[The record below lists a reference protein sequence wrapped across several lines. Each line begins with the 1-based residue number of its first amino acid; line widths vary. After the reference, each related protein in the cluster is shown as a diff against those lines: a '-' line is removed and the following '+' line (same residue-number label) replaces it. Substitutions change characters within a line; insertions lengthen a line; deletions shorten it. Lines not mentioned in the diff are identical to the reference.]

1 MSLEELFDI
10 LLKENA
16 SDILRIKEE
25 ELFALIPELR
35 TCKYFNQNS
44 DWHIYD
50 VFEHILHVIDNVPAN
65 LVMRLTALF
74 HDIGKPNVYTEDENG
89 VVMHE
94 HTLDGEGMEKRYESK
109 VHAYQDFTSIN
120 FFLESATYIGKFFR
134 RTKRVFNEDA
144 EYLPVNHNIFALYE
158 LDGVILVVKSKNG
171 KTVFDIISTQFT
183 RDGNFE
189 YYGSQKDTYNDKKAI
204 NKEIVKQLKK
214 IQGLNI

>member
-1 MSLEELFDI
+1 MGDIMS
-10 LLKENA
+10 KEIYIKKGPE
-16 SDILRIKEE
+16 SRKLTKEE
-25 ELFALIPELR
+25 MMEFLETCVPPEEIEQLKKLFE
-35 TCKYFNQNS
+35 S
-44 DWHIYD
+44 
-50 VFEHILHVIDNVPAN
+50 
-65 LVMRLTALF
+65 
-74 HDIGKPNVYTEDENG
+74 IGKNFYEFVDEAASIDGEFGAFKEVWDGCNNFWTCTEDKNG

-158 LDGVILVVKSKNG
+158 LDGVILVVKPKNG

-189 YYGSQKDTYNDKKAI
+189 YYGSQKDIYNDKKTI

-214 IQGLNI
+214 